1 MTRANPSK
9 ARLTSLSLSF
19 PPSPSWS
26 YVFHLDG
33 ALLFESHGS
42 FHSIFI
48 QLALPSLS
56 FISIDL
62 SFKEKEREREKG
74 REEERESKRFRFK
87 QKDLT
92 SQLGI
97 DGDRHDAR
105 ILINFLFFDRVS
117 MPPLFLPSLHPPP
130 PWPPPRL
137 FIYRWNGPSQR
148 RRKWQTADI
157 DTAVIEQLSISFLI
171 CRAFENLWIFFPILL
186 TFIFFSLL
194 FLFFFFFFFIFV
206 SILLALLHFS

>member
-1 MTRANPSK
+1 MILRFSSRRRSSFRESRIVSLDFYP
-9 ARLTSLSLSF
+9 TSTPLSL
-19 PPSPSWS
+19 
-26 YVFHLDG
+26 VHFHRS
-33 ALLFESHGS
+33 LLQRER
-42 FHSIFI
+42 
-48 QLALPSLS
+48 
-56 FISIDL
+56 
-62 SFKEKEREREKG
+62 EREREKG

-194 FLFFFFFFFIFV
+194 FFFFSFFRIRNSSQSSSLYYTFPKKRIV
-206 SILLALLHFS
+206 RTEALN